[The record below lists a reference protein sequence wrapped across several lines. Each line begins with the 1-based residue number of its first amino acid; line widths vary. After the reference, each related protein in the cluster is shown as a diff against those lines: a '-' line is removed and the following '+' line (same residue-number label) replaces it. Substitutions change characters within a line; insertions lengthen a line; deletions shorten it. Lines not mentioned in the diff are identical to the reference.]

1 MKYAKGEL
9 KGDGEISTIQQI
21 IQLGID
27 REEQAAALLGG
38 DRGPEVTQHHRLQVL
53 PGRAH
58 QAYRRSLSPVRH
70 GAGLRVQAGVQ
81 DRAAD
86 HWRLGAV

>member
-9 KGDGEISTIQQI
+9 IGDGEISTIQQI

-38 DRGPEVTQHHRLQVL
+38 DRGHEVTQHHCLQVLL

-58 QAYRRSLSPVRH
+58 QGYRRAPVRH
-70 GAGLRVQAGVQ
+70 RPGLRFQAGRQ
-81 DRAAD
+81 DRVAD
-86 HWRLGAV
+86 H

>member
-9 KGDGEISTIQQI
+9 IGDGEISTIQQI

-38 DRGPEVTQHHRLQVL
+38 DRGHEVTQHH
-53 PGRAH
+53 
-58 QAYRRSLSPVRH
+58 QAYRRAPVQH

-86 HWRLGAV
+86 H

>member
-9 KGDGEISTIQQI
+9 IGDGEISTIQQI

-38 DRGPEVTQHHRLQVL
+38 DRGHEVTQHHRLQVP

-58 QAYRRSLSPVRH
+58 QAYRRSPVRH

>member
-9 KGDGEISTIQQI
+9 IGDGEISTIQQI

-38 DRGPEVTQHHRLQVL
+38 DRGHEVTQHHRLQVL
-53 PGRAH
+53 PGRAD
-58 QAYRRSLSPVRH
+58 QACRRAPVRH

>member
-9 KGDGEISTIQQI
+9 IGDGEISTIQQI

-38 DRGPEVTQHHRLQVL
+38 DRGHEVTQHHRLQVL

-58 QAYRRSLSPVRH
+58 QGYRRSPVRH

>member
-9 KGDGEISTIQQI
+9 IGDGEISTIQQI

-38 DRGPEVTQHHRLQVL
+38 DRGHEVTRQHRLQVL

-58 QAYRRSLSPVRH
+58 QAYRRAPVRH

-86 HWRLGAV
+86 H

>member
-9 KGDGEISTIQQI
+9 IGDGEISTIQQI

-38 DRGPEVTQHHRLQVL
+38 DRGHEVTQHHRLQ
-53 PGRAH
+53 AH
-58 QAYRRSLSPVRH
+58 QAYRRSPVRH
-70 GAGLRVQAGVQ
+70 SAGLRVQAGVQ

>member
-9 KGDGEISTIQQI
+9 IGDGEISTIQQI

-38 DRGPEVTQHHRLQVL
+38 DRGHEVTQHHRLQVL
-53 PGRAH
+53 LPGRPH
-58 QAYRRSLSPVRH
+58 QAYRRSPVRH